1 MTSDALNTTWKPGT
15 PVYDAASQ
23 MVGEV
28 REQRGLVLTLTRP
41 SGLRWHTR
49 AIAVRDAND
58 RELLQLRALHRH
70 HRNAQRLPRS

>member
-1 MTSDALNTTWKPGT
+1 M
-15 PVYDAASQ
+15 YDAASQ